1 MSILFWR
8 HPNERDLALFA
19 GGELGPLA
27 RWRIEGH
34 LEDCSPCRQAV
45 SEFFEL
51 RSQLMDLGDL
61 PHLDWNAFGD
71 RIRREIERSRSEPR
85 PAPVWRPA
93 WAAAGAFAL
102 LLLAGVY
109 VARHE
114 LGPAGPVLGVS
125 ARGVELRVGSEPSLT
140 LVQAPGL
147 VEAGGASAR
156 SFDQETGAI
165 TVTHVYAQ

>member
-1 MSILFWR
+1 MSILYSR
-8 HPNERDLALFA
+8 HPTERDLALFA

-34 LEDCSPCRQAV
+34 LEDCSRCREAV

-61 PHLDWNAFGD
+61 PHVDWSAFSD
-71 RIRREIERSRSEPR
+71 RIRREVERSRTASR
-85 PAPVWRPA
+85 PAPVWRPV
-93 WAAAGAFAL
+93 WAAAGVFAIL
-102 LLLAGVY
+102 LVGGVY

-114 LGPAGPVLGVS
+114 LAPAGPVLGVS

-156 SFDQETGAI
+156 SFDEETGAI